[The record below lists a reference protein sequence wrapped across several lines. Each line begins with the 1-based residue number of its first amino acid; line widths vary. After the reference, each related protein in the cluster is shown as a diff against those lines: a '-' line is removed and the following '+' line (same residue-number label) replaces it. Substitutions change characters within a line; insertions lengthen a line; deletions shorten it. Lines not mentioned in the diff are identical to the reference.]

1 LESLVTRIHNSII
14 VHSHKHTCSQG
25 EKGAEKVNPFLRLL
39 VVRLIYDTQAAS
51 PEIKKVKSPSK
62 VEKWKKGAAKWRG
75 KKGNKRAKG
84 SAGEIKALKSLT
96 AKRIVPQS
104 HTDTHAHTHSHA
116 RTSKRATSLA
126 PYVA

>member
-1 LESLVTRIHNSII
+1 
-14 VHSHKHTCSQG
+14 
-25 EKGAEKVNPFLRLL
+25 
-39 VVRLIYDTQAAS
+39 
-51 PEIKKVKSPSK
+51 

>member
-1 LESLVTRIHNSII
+1 VL
-14 VHSHKHTCSQG
+14 
-25 EKGAEKVNPFLRLL
+25 
-39 VVRLIYDTQAAS
+39 RLIYDTQAAS

-104 HTDTHAHTHSHA
+104 HTDTHTRIPERQKGQHHWHHMLRNLCYCHTNMH
-116 RTSKRATSLA
+116 TC
-126 PYVA
+126 V